1 MKLEDLRPA
10 EGSVRKR
17 KRVGRGHGSGRGGHE
32 SGRGTKGQKSR
43 SGSSLRLGYE
53 GGQTPIWMRFPKRG
67 FRNPGRIE
75 YACVNVDVLE
85 DRFPDGDEVSL
96 ERLREMQ
103 LVRQRVDRLKVLG
116 RGDLEKALTV
126 RAHRFTREA
135 RRKIEQAG
143 GQAEVI

>member
-10 EGSVRKR
+10 EGSVRRR
-17 KRVGRGHGSGRGGHE
+17 KRVGRGHGSGHGGHE

-85 DRFPDGDEVSL
+85 DRFSDGDEVSL

-126 RAHRFTREA
+126 HAHRFTREA